1 MNEWSVMKNS
11 LSTIRGLS
19 WVLWAAWAAWVSCPA
34 QAAPKILYQSD
45 FAKTE
50 LNQVPAGFLVLD
62 GDFAVKESEGGKVL
76 ELPGAPLDTFGVLF
90 GSATNA
96 GVCVSARIY
105 GTSKG
110 RRAPSF
116 GVGLNG
122 AGGYKLKVSPGKNS
136 LEIYKGDVSAASVPF
151 DWKSGAWTMFRLRV
165 RQVGGG
171 DWKVE
176 GKAWVQTGPEPKD
189 WMISLD
195 EKSPLRDGRP
205 SIWGSPYSGTP
216 IRFADLMVTT
226 E

>member
-1 MNEWSVMKNS
+1 MKNNP
-11 LSTIRGLS
+11 STIRRLS
-19 WVLWAAWAAWVSCPA
+19 SVLLVLLVASVPWPA
-34 QAAPKILYQSD
+34 LAGPKVLYQSD
-45 FAKTE
+45 FAKAD
-50 LNQVPAGFLVLD
+50 LNKVPGGFLVLD
-62 GDFAVKESEGGKVL
+62 GDFAVRESDGGKFL
-76 ELPGAPLDTFGVLF
+76 ELPGSPLDTFGVLF
-90 GSATNA
+90 GSSTNA

-165 RQVGGG
+165 RQLGG
-171 DWKVE
+171 DAWKVE
-176 GKAWVQTGPEPKD
+176 GKAWVQTGTEPKE
-189 WMISLD
+189 WMIFLD
-195 EKSPLRDGRP
+195 EKSAPHDGRP

-216 IRFADLMVTT
+216 IRFDDLLVTT